1 MKTRAWPRNQPAV
14 LNAHAQSD
22 FWASGAATRASQM
35 TQTREMLNEMA
46 RERYSRLDSRDSA
59 CDMTTLLVGDL
70 VAAVPGS
77 DCSAWRSCPARL

>member
-1 MKTRAWPRNQPAV
+1 
-14 LNAHAQSD
+14 
-22 FWASGAATRASQM
+22 M

-70 VAAVPGS
+70 NVAAGS
-77 DCSAWRSCPARL
+77 EEYRAAMRAPVTRRTSSPRTRA